1 MTSNENIDIPQNST
15 SLLKVVVDDI
25 SNYFISYW
33 NLSLKK
39 LLTDYFCSFNS
50 NIFGSVKLPLNSLN
64 IKLVNINTT
73 LDNIFEDKL
82 FTIKV
87 FFLNS
92 EKDLDKEYY
101 NTLKNSYEL
110 KNLNLILISVN
121 EIKKEENIL
130 KDCNKIMNKIK
141 SKTGLN
147 DLCFLPHS
155 IFNFNKLEKYFNEF
169 LDAFAKKFSKEFF
182 AKVGDLSRKLKNI
195 EKSNEYEY
203 GYIQD
208 IIYYLELL
216 TQMKNWNIILDF
228 TEKKIFTRFK
238 FLEENKYQKINPMVF
253 FYYDVN
259 DLKMSYINHKLSNTE
274 FNEYILYN
282 YIVSSH
288 FMGKYEN
295 ISKLI
300 KLVYNNIDSYFTDF
314 KTEFHY
320 FFWIIN
326 YLYIF
331 KNYFEKIKSEKYNI
345 SQNII
350 LISSLC
356 IKYFKK
362 FISKSKQG
370 FILDKN
376 ILNKLINN
384 IKNNK
389 CDKIKEEM
397 ENLINNKNNENKIE
411 NKDYNLFINDFQ
423 DIKDNDKI
431 FLILNDNKKLL
442 NEILSLY
449 KSINSNFKNIQN
461 FKISIQCI
469 LEEVY
474 LLISFCQFD
483 EVKNILS
490 SFIKHKFFMKKKFKF
505 IYEYICF
512 ILLLVLNYIEK
523 NNENLNLIFKLLNVE
538 YSSKNKIFKLINC
551 EDNNIIYEIISKYI
565 ESYNPGN
572 EEKKKEINFEL
583 NNILSIKLFNGSDKT
598 IFVNK
603 SKDDIIKIEFEIANK
618 LGLEL
623 KINKIII
630 IFNELDINNNHNEN
644 KIIYEINEEKNLFK
658 KLTPYMS
665 QKNEFFEIET
675 KNKFKPN
682 YIYQPTELR
691 YVLNNS
697 IVAIYHLKEKIEIF
711 FSDININIKSELD
724 SSFYYNILS
733 TIKIN
738 ILNIKDISELNDNN
752 FIIYLNDGD
761 KNNSNYFLQI
771 HTEIM
776 KQKYKDIFKEIIIDN
791 NFIEFPAGSI
801 KNIFDINN
809 LEIPFF
815 IENIDYYTNN
825 DTKINLKICLK
836 ASDGNIIFSYS
847 KIYSHKFSHLF
858 TIGKRFKLLKSNSYL
873 MQTFLSLNI
882 DKAKIKIYNSDSFII
897 IDSKQAY
904 NMILILG
911 EKLNDIINK
920 LRTNFIKFSLNDND
934 NIIYQFCYPEKNI
947 LDEIK
952 EIKEIPYHISIN
964 LDEDK
969 GDKNEK
975 YEIYKEINANINI
988 KKYKKSKVKFMI
1000 NILENNNWSIIGR
1013 NKIIE
1018 ELDEEKCEKNIKII
1032 LLPLVD
1038 GFVPLPELEFNECI
1052 MDSKY
1057 EEYQVE
1063 KFEPIEFGTIIDGE
1077 KNVLKIEPLKEY
1089 NLKIDLT

>member
-1 MTSNENIDIPQNST
+1 M
-15 SLLKVVVDDI
+15 
-25 SNYFISYW
+25 
-33 NLSLKK
+33 
-39 LLTDYFCSFNS
+39 
-50 NIFGSVKLPLNSLN
+50 
-64 IKLVNINTT
+64 
-73 LDNIFEDKL
+73 
-82 FTIKV
+82 
-87 FFLNS
+87 
-92 EKDLDKEYY
+92 
-101 NTLKNSYEL
+101 
-110 KNLNLILISVN
+110 
-121 EIKKEENIL
+121 
-130 KDCNKIMNKIK
+130 
-141 SKTGLN
+141 
-147 DLCFLPHS
+147 
-155 IFNFNKLEKYFNEF
+155 
-169 LDAFAKKFSKEFF
+169 
-182 AKVGDLSRKLKNI
+182 
-195 EKSNEYEY
+195 
-203 GYIQD
+203 
-208 IIYYLELL
+208 
-216 TQMKNWNIILDF
+216 
-228 TEKKIFTRFK
+228 
-238 FLEENKYQKINPMVF
+238 
-253 FYYDVN
+253 
-259 DLKMSYINHKLSNTE
+259 
-274 FNEYILYN
+274 
-282 YIVSSH
+282 
-288 FMGKYEN
+288 
-295 ISKLI
+295 
-300 KLVYNNIDSYFTDF
+300 
-314 KTEFHY
+314 
-320 FFWIIN
+320 
-326 YLYIF
+326 
-331 KNYFEKIKSEKYNI
+331 
-345 SQNII
+345 
-350 LISSLC
+350 
-356 IKYFKK
+356 
-362 FISKSKQG
+362 
-370 FILDKN
+370 
-376 ILNKLINN
+376 
-384 IKNNK
+384 
-389 CDKIKEEM
+389 
-397 ENLINNKNNENKIE
+397 
-411 NKDYNLFINDFQ
+411 
-423 DIKDNDKI
+423 
-431 FLILNDNKKLL
+431 ILNDNKKLL

-449 KSINSNFKNIQN
+449 KSINSNFNNIVN

-474 LLISFCQFD
+474 LLISFCQFN

-603 SKDDIIKIEFEIANK
+603 SKDDIIKIEYEIANK

-644 KIIYEINEEKNLFK
+644 KIIYEINDEKNLFK

-675 KNKFKPN
+675 KNKFQPN

-697 IVAIYHLKEKIEIF
+697 IVTIYHLKEKIEIF

-815 IENIDYYTNN
+815 IENTDYYTNN

-1052 MDSKY
+1052 MDLKY

-1089 NLKIDLT
+1089 NLKIDLLNYIYPLLSKYLN